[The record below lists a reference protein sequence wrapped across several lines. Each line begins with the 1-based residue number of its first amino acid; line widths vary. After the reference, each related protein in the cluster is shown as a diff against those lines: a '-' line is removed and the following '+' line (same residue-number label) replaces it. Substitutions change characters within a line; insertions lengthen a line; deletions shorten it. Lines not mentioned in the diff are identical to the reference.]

1 MRMIRMMTALAAVLL
16 LAASTALAAA
26 PVAVPPA
33 TQAGIAYTHMHEW
46 IWALVHLVGLA
57 VPAVLLFSGLGARL
71 RSACSRLARA
81 NRYGT
86 LTLFAAAYFV
96 IAAVCVMPLD
106 YWHDVA
112 LEHAF
117 GRPGEALAV
126 WLAGELV
133 SLAVTTIAAALF
145 LWIPYGL
152 MRRSPRWWWL
162 AAALALVPVAFVVLV
177 ALPVFV
183 DPLTTTYTPLANP
196 ALAAKIE
203 ALAARCGVPAIPI
216 YVGGDDDTVV
226 GLGPTN
232 RIILEDRIEKV
243 ETPDQITGT
252 IGHELKHYV
261 MGDNYKAL
269 AIIAAVLLSGFWLV
283 DRIGRWA
290 MLRWDFGFRELCDP
304 ASLPLI
310 ALVLSLFWLAVL
322 PAFNWEARSI
332 EHEADRFG
340 LELTHENRANAELF
354 AGWVRAGQTPD
365 DDWFSVTF
373 RATHPSLAERIRFA
387 NTYRPWER
395 GEKLVYANVCR
406 PAG

>member
-1 MRMIRMMTALAAVLL
+1 MRMIRMMTALAAVSLL
-16 LAASTALAAA
+16 VGAAAAADA

-33 TQAGIAYTHMHEW
+33 TEAGLAYAHLHEW

-57 VPAVLLFSGLGARL
+57 VPAVLLFSGAAARL
-71 RSACSRLARA
+71 RSTCSRLVRA

-86 LTLFAAAYFV
+86 LALFAAVYFV
-96 IAAVCVMPLD
+96 IAALCVMPLD
-106 YWHDVA
+106 YWRDVA
-112 LEHAF
+112 SEHAF
-117 GRPGEALAV
+117 GRSGEPFAA
-126 WLAGELV
+126 WLTGELV
-133 SLAVTTIAAALF
+133 PLATTIVAAALF
-145 LWIPYGL
+145 LWIPYSL

-162 AAALALVPVAFVVLV
+162 AAAAALIPISFVVLV

-183 DPLTTTYTPLANP
+183 DPLTTTYKPLANR

-203 ALAARCGVPAIPI
+203 ALAARCGVAGIPI
-216 YVGGDDDTVV
+216 YVGGGDDTVV

-232 RIILEDRIEKV
+232 RIILEDHIEKV

-269 AIIAAVLLSGFWLV
+269 AIIVAVLLSGFWMV
-283 DRIGRWA
+283 DRIGRWV
-290 MLRWDFGFRELCDP
+290 MIRWDFGFRELSDP

-310 ALVLSLFWLAVL
+310 VLVLSLFWLAIL

-354 AGWVRAGQTPD
+354 AGWVRAGQAPD
-365 DDWFSVTF
+365 DDWFFRTF
-373 RATHPSLAERIRFA
+373 RATHPSIAGRIRFA

-395 GEKLVYANVCR
+395 GTKLVYANVCK